1 MVEDHHYCR
10 GLDTQTVAVHTTD
23 GNGAGVFFVLKRK
36 KKEREK
42 KSLIKSRYF
51 SPLRDGDPLEERFLL
66 LACAFAFNSYL
77 FIRTAF

>member
-51 SPLRDGDPLEERFLL
+51 SPLRRSIGGAVPPSRLRL
-66 LACAFAFNSYL
+66 
-77 FIRTAF
+77 RV